1 MCPFGV
7 KGGVFV
13 PAGEEL
19 AVRISERWGGEEEG
33 VCASALVVVIDGK
46 G

>member
-1 MCPFGV
+1 M
-7 KGGVFV
+7 

-19 AVRISERWGGEEEG
+19 AVRISERWGGEEDG
-33 VCASALVVVIDGK
+33 VSASALVVVMDGK